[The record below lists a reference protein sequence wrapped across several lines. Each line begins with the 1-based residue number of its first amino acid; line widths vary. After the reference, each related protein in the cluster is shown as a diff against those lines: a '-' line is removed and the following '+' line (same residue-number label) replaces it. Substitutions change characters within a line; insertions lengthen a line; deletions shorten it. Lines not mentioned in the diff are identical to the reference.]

1 MVTGDQDTLNAW
13 ISQARLLLVDDEPA
27 NLEFLRHVLAT
38 EGYGDLIALSDPLAV
53 LEQFD
58 ELDPDLVITDL
69 VMPQLDGFQ
78 LIARIQSLLPAGAY
92 LPIVAAT
99 GDHAPD
105 IRRRA
110 LAAGAR
116 DFLTKPLS
124 PAEVRLRVR
133 NLMETR
139 FLHEQ
144 LRRHNLLLESRVTER
159 TRELEEARTEVLV
172 RLARAAEFRDD
183 QTGQHTVRVGRMATR
198 LAQVL
203 GLSPEAAELVGRA
216 APLHDV
222 GKIGVPDA
230 ILLKPDRLDAAELA
244 IMQRHTIIG
253 ANILAGS
260 RSRLLQLA
268 EEVALSHHERW
279 DGGGY
284 PHGIAGDEIPLS
296 GRIVAV
302 ADVFDSLTHERP
314 YKRAWTVR
322 ETLAEMETQSGAQ
335 FDPQVV
341 EALFRVVPE
350 SGVITSPHGNVRE
363 APGEEVADGSL
374 SCPSVELAAMAARL
388 ESLQAERDELMN
400 QVDQLRRQV
409 ARREATARMLT
420 EAELGRGG

>member
-13 ISQARLLLVDDEPA
+13 LSQARLLLVDDEPA

-38 EGYGDLIALSDPLAV
+38 EGYGEIITISDPLEV
-53 LEQFD
+53 LERFE

-69 VMPQLDGFQ
+69 VMPELNGFQ
-78 LIARIQSLLPAGAY
+78 LVERIQSLLPAGAY

-105 IRRRA
+105 TRRRA

-144 LRRHNLLLESRVTER
+144 LRRHNLLLESRVSER

-183 QTGQHTVRVGRMATR
+183 QTGQHTLRVGRMAAR

-222 GKIGVPDA
+222 GKIGIPDA
-230 ILLKPDRLDAAELA
+230 ILLKPDRLDSAELA

-279 DGGGY
+279 DGAGY
-284 PHGIAGDEIPLS
+284 PHGIAGEAIPLS

-322 ETLAEMETQSGAQ
+322 ETLAEIEAMAGSQ

-341 EALFRVVPE
+341 EALIRVVPE
-350 SGVITSPHGNVRE
+350 S
-363 APGEEVADGSL
+363 EVLAASGMAVARPKDEWRDADI

-388 ESLQAERDELMN
+388 EALQAERDELMT
-400 QVDQLRRQV
+400 QVDHLRRQV
-409 ARREATARMLT
+409 ARRDVTARVLK
-420 EAELGRGG
+420 EAELGGNG